1 MKRWILTTLAA
12 FSLLGLALTAKIWVP
27 WILLFAIRNKETVDS
42 VKDFI
47 ELVSKLLAWVGAIFL
62 PLHQLW
68 RQKKGPAEKLPV
80 VNVQVINQPPVSVP
94 ASAPVFAAL
103 HQLPP
108 PPADFTGREEDLKEL
123 RAAILVGGVHIS
135 GLQGQ
140 GGVGKTALALKLA
153 ADLAPNFHDAQIYLD
168 LKGISERPLT
178 SSEAMKHVLRTFH
191 PEVKLPNKEDELSA
205 LYHTVLHDK
214 RVLLLMDNAKDAAQ
228 LKSLIPPQGC
238 ALLVTSRYRFALP
251 GLQQKNLDTLLPEDA
266 TKLLL
271 RIAPVIGCEAE
282 AIARSCGYLALALR
296 LAATAIAEHINLAPS
311 DYRQKLSDEKQR
323 LKLLSGDGGVEA
335 SITLSY
341 NLLDGESQKHWR
353 VLAVFPDTF
362 DASAPAAIWGIGAAA
377 ANEALSR
384 FLQYSMLQW
393 NESTKRYRLH
403 DLMRDFARRQLTQLT
418 ATESHDAFRD
428 HARHY
433 GEILEKSDQ
442 LYLRGGDS
450 IMRGLTLFDL
460 EWGNIQ
466 AGQAWAAASAA
477 TDQEAAKLCSSFPD
491 WGIRVLDLRRHQ
503 GEQIHWREAA
513 LAAARKLK
521 DRAAEGRHLG
531 NVGVAYADSGEYRRA
546 IDYQEQALVIA
557 RDIGDKRGEGTALGQ
572 LGNTYYSLG
581 EYSRAIDYQEKALVI
596 ARDVGDKRGEGNA
609 LGTLGV
615 AYADTGEFHR
625 AIEYQEQRQA
635 IARIMGDQ
643 QAEAQALGNLGIAH
657 RSLGDHQRAIKDHEG
672 SLKINHALGNL
683 WEEGR
688 DLSNLGYTYAE
699 LRDARRA
706 IDYYEKALAIARA
719 VGDLRNEGNT
729 LGIMSLA
736 VDKIGDR
743 KRAIEHAEA
752 SLKIRE
758 KIEDPNA
765 ATVRKQLEEWRNV

>member
-1 MKRWILTTLAA
+1 MKKWTLTILAA
-12 FSLLGLALTAKIWVP
+12 FSLSVLAWKAKVWVP
-27 WILLFAIRNKETVDS
+27 WILLFATRNKETVDS
-42 VKDFI
+42 FKDLI
-47 ELVSKLLAWVGAIFL
+47 ELVSKLLAGAGAIFL
-62 PLHQLW
+62 PLYQLW
-68 RQKKGPAEKLPV
+68 RQKKGPAEKPSD
-80 VNVQVINQPPVSVP
+80 VNVQIFNQLPVSAPV
-94 ASAPVFAAL
+94 SAPVFAAL

-153 ADLAPNFHDAQIYLD
+153 ADLAPNFHNAQIYLD

-178 SSEAMKHVLRTFH
+178 SSEAMKHVLLAFR
-191 PEVKLPNKEDELSA
+191 PEVKLPNNEDELSA
-205 LYHTVLHDK
+205 LYHTLLHDK

-228 LKSLIPPQGC
+228 VKSLIPPQGC

-271 RIAPVIGCEAE
+271 RIAPVIGGEAE

-323 LKLLSGDGGVEA
+323 LGLLSGDGGVDA

-341 NLLDGESQKHWR
+341 NLLDGESQKRWR

-362 DASAPAAIWGIGAAA
+362 DASAPAAIWGIGAAV

-393 NESTKRYRLH
+393 NDSTKRYRLH
-403 DLMRDFARRQLTQLT
+403 DLMRDFARQQLT
-418 ATESHDAFRD
+418 ATESDDAFRN

-433 GEILEKSDQ
+433 RAILEESDQ
-442 LYLRGGDS
+442 LYLIGGDS

-466 AGQAWAAASAA
+466 AGQAWAAAYAA

-491 WGIRVLDLRRHQ
+491 WGIRVLDLRRQ
-503 GEQIHWREAA
+503 KGEQIHWREAA
-513 LAAARKLK
+513 LAAARQMK

-546 IDYQEQALVIA
+546 IDYQEQALVIT
-557 RDIGDKRGEGTALGQ
+557 RNIGDKRGEGTALGQ

-581 EYSRAIDYQEKALVI
+581 EYESAIDYEEKALMI

-615 AYADTGEFHR
+615 AYADTGVYHR

-635 IARIMGDQ
+635 IARAMGDQ
-643 QAEAQALGNLGIAH
+643 QAEAQTLGNLGIAH
-657 RSLGDHQRAIKDHEG
+657 RLLGDHQRAIEDHEG

-688 DLSNLGYTYAE
+688 DLANLGYTYAE
-699 LRDARRA
+699 LGEARRA
-706 IDYYEKALAIARA
+706 IDYYEKALAIARK
-719 VGDLRNEGNT
+719 VGDLRSEGNT

-736 VDKIGDR
+736 VDKLGDR
-743 KRAIEHAEA
+743 NKAIELAET
-752 SLKIRE
+752 SLKIRVQ
-758 KIEDPNA
+758 IEDPNA
-765 ATVRKQLEEWRNV
+765 ATVRKQLEEWGIY